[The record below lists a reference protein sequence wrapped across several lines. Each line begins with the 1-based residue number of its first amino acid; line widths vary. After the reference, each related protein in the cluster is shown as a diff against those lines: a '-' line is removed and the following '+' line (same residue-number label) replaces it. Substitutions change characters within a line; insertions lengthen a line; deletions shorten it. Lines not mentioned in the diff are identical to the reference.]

1 MTFKIAIMLIMLI
14 ILLLYFLSVMLYH
27 VDDKLNKI
35 KNILF
40 QINYVIGDE
49 ICIHFNK
56 EQDDQKEKIDNDI

>member
-1 MTFKIAIMLIMLI
+1 MIFKIMIMLIV
-14 ILLLYFLSVMLYH
+14 LLLYFLSVMLYH

-49 ICIHFNK
+49 ICIRFNK
-56 EQDDQKEKIDNDI
+56 EQDDQKEKINNDI